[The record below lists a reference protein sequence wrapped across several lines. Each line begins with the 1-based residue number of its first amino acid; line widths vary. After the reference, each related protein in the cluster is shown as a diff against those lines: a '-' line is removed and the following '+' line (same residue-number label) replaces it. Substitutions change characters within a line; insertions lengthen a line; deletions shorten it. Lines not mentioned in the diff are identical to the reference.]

1 MVSIRWRGAFYH
13 RNSYSMIVPVPNLT
27 NDVVNFLLDIY
38 RHLNAHTLKWVLK
51 GEPFNSILDVRN
63 KKTQERFY
71 CKFIL
76 MDFYFLFFQH
86 KAIILP
92 RPRNLYSNASNTNL
106 LDQSWPLLIPFF
118 QQPKSFVDGISAG
131 G

>member
-27 NDVVNFLLDIY
+27 NDVVNFALDIY

-76 MDFYFLFFQH
+76 IDFYFFQH
-86 KAIILP
+86 KTIILP
-92 RPRNLYSNASNTNL
+92 RGHVTSIRMRPCV
-106 LDQSWPLLIPFF
+106 FF
-118 QQPKSFVDGISAG
+118 QQAKSFVDGISATYWWMNS
-131 G
+131 